1 MLQVG
6 LRDILFLSMAAFSL
20 RLGDIDKHIIGDP
33 AASAS
38 VLVTPVLAALN
49 AFATLVTD
57 CTIEVEKVSNK
68 RKKRT

>member
-1 MLQVG
+1 MV
-6 LRDILFLSMAAFSL
+6 AFSL
-20 RLGDIDKHIIGDP
+20 SLGDIDKHIRTDP

-38 VLVTPVLAALN
+38 VLATPVLAALN

-57 CTIEVEKVSNK
+57 CTIEVEKVSDK